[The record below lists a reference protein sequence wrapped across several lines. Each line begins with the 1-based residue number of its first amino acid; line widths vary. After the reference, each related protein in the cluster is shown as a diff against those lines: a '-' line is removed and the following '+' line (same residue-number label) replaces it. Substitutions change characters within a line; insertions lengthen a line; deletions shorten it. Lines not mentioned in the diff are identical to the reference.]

1 MDNLRRLRREIVA
14 CRKCPRLV
22 AFREEVARQKR
33 KQFQDWDYWGRPV
46 PGFGDSHAS
55 LFIVGLA
62 PAPHGGNRTGRVFT
76 GDRSGDF
83 LISALHKAGF
93 ANQPVSQNRSDGL
106 ALRNAYMTASV
117 RCAPPD
123 NKPAPVEVEN
133 CSPYLSRELSLL
145 KETRVILCLGQL
157 AFKTVMDTLANTE
170 EVRSRPKFAHGLEVS
185 MGPGAPTVIASYHP
199 SPRNT
204 QTGKLTRKMFLSLLG
219 RIQRK
224 LRTNNDSSRTML
236 GEPHKAK
243 LTLTSKEIAQNQP

>member
-1 MDNLRRLRREIVA
+1 MNNMRKLEREIVA

-22 AFREEVARQKR
+22 AFRERVAREKR
-33 KQFQDWDYWGRPV
+33 RQFHDWEYWGKPV
-46 PGFGDSHAS
+46 PGFGDPRAS
-55 LFIVGLA
+55 LLIVGLA

-93 ANQPVSQNRSDGL
+93 ANQPVSQSRSDGL
-106 ALRNAYMTASV
+106 TLRNAYLTASV
-117 RCAPPD
+117 KCAPPD

-157 AFKTVMDTLANTE
+157 AFKTVMDTLAKTYE
-170 EVRSRPKFAHGLEVS
+170 PRESRPKFAHGLEVTL
-185 MGPGAPTVIASYHP
+185 GPGAPAVFASYHP

-204 QTGKLTRKMFLSLLG
+204 QTGKLTKEMFLSLLA
-219 RIQRK
+219 QVQK
-224 LRTNNDSSRTML
+224 TLRTNPQGSIHTSDQESR
-236 GEPHKAK
+236 KAK
-243 LTLTSKEIAQNQP
+243 NMALVR